1 MLLSDNSIFYEFSD
15 TARYMRAF
23 YPYFLWYFR
32 LWYFCRCSLNVCQQ
46 RQQEAGVERRGRGL
60 FARHS
65 VSLYHLIVL
74 LKSPFHGRRR
84 EVGRSFY
91 FSQLLFPR
99 FGGGLYQL
107 RRKGWSSLPSASCL
121 PRQKP
126 RSKCSIKRL
135 RIFLDLAL
143 GKLLICDHYSG
154 KMRSPFG
161 VTITIYGNRFW

>member
-1 MLLSDNSIFYEFSD
+1 M
-15 TARYMRAF
+15 
-23 YPYFLWYFR
+23 
-32 LWYFCRCSLNVCQQ
+32 
-46 RQQEAGVERRGRGL
+46 
-60 FARHS
+60 
-65 VSLYHLIVL
+65 SLYHLIVL
-74 LKSPFHGRRR
+74 LAEGGLYFWFVGLMPKFPLFEAPFAPLSTAGGGKLEWARSPRPTSLPP
-84 EVGRSFY
+84 E
-91 FSQLLFPR
+91 
-99 FGGGLYQL
+99 GGGLYQL

-161 VTITIYGNRFW
+161 VTITIYGNRF